1 MAQVKVAPQHALRVT
16 PYTHLDHMASS
27 EVPNDI
33 VDDNYDAPIFETIN
47 FPRYPDRPM
56 EPVDTAPT
64 QAPDEPSNGSA
75 PIHWVLNFTDAV
87 RMAARRDEAASPPA
101 SLGQATMSLA
111 RAPVLSVH
119 TMDGPVVNTSASYR
133 TTEQNAAPPLPSTSY
148 MPLDGSSVTMD
159 QVKEMIRAFVQEAVR
174 SLKHLYKPKCLFEM
188 ASTPGLD
195 AQNRPLPKDEDE
207 VASHLEE
214 RLITVFEKL
223 MAANGVPNNA
233 PDGGRQEDERV
244 SNGRNRAALAS
255 KLEYKRGDRNPQ
267 SFPRISLWDQYAVEE
282 MTD

>member
-1 MAQVKVAPQHALRVT
+1 MAQLKVAPQHALRVT

-33 VDDNYDAPIFETIN
+33 VDDNHDAPIFETIN

-64 QAPDEPSNGSA
+64 QAPDEPSNGDYSA
-75 PIHWVLNFTDAV
+75 PIHMVLNFTDAV
-87 RMAARRDEAASPPA
+87 DEAASPPE
-101 SLGQATMSLA
+101 SLGQATTSLA

-119 TMDGPVVNTSASYR
+119 TMDGPAVNTSASYS
-133 TTEQNAAPPLPSTSY
+133 TTEQNAAPPLPPTSY
-148 MPLDGSSVTMD
+148 MPPHGPSVTID

-174 SLKHLYKPKCLFEM
+174 SLKHLFKPKCLFEM
-188 ASTPGLD
+188 ASTLGLD

-214 RLITVFEKL
+214 RFEKL

-244 SNGRNRAALAS
+244 SNGEPERNRAALAS
-255 KLEYKRGDRNPQ
+255 KLEYKRGDDGDPQ
-267 SFPRISLWDQYAVEE
+267 SFQRISLWDQYAVV
-282 MTD
+282 TD